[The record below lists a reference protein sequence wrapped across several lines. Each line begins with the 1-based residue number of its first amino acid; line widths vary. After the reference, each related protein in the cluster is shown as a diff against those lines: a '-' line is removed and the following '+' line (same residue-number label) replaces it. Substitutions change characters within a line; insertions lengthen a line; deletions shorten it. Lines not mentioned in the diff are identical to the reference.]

1 MCAQSHEKTI
11 ALKSD
16 IHALKSNMHV
26 AIVSP
31 ICTELGRMSGGHS
44 MTLRME
50 TAERFAH
57 RANITKYQKI
67 LATYLT
73 AEERRFVERRLAEEQ
88 AALRQLSKGVAAVT
102 EPTFAA

>member
-1 MCAQSHEKTI
+1 
-11 ALKSD
+11 
-16 IHALKSNMHV
+16 
-26 AIVSP
+26 
-31 ICTELGRMSGGHS
+31 

-88 AALRQLSKGVAAVT
+88 AALQQLLWNITPQGQSNYAA
-102 EPTFAA
+102 